1 MARVYMVDTHQFG
14 IERGPIVVVDCTDDA
29 PLSDMQH
36 VEEQAVKL
44 KGQAEAAAV
53 VVQSGQKFWVF

>member
-14 IERGPIVVVDCTDDA
+14 VECGPIVVVDCTADS

-36 VEEQAVKL
+36 VEEQATKL

-53 VVQSGQKFWVF
+53 VVQSDEKFWVF